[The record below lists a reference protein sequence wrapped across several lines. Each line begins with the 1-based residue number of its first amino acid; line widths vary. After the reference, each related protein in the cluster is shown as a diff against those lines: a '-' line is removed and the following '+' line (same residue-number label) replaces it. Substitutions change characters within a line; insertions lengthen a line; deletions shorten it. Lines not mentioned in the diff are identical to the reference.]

1 MIEVNALR
9 KGTTFTH
16 EGDLYKVLEF
26 THNKTG
32 RGSATIRTKVVNLR
46 TGSIYEKTF
55 NGGERVEDISLDHTK
70 AEYLYNDGELYHFM
84 DKETYDQPA
93 FNADVLGDIV
103 PYLIEGMEVKISSY
117 NGEALDIEIPTTV
130 ELQVVEAE
138 PGFAGDTAQGATKP
152 VTLSTGLVVNT
163 PLFVNVGDTIRIDT
177 RTGAYLTRV

>member
-16 EGDLYKVLEF
+16 EGELFKVLEF

-46 TGSIYEKTF
+46 TGAIYEKTF

-70 AEYLYNDGELYHFM
+70 AEYLYSDGELYHFM
-84 DKETYDQPA
+84 DKETFDQPA
-93 FNADVLGDIV
+93 FNADILGDIV
-103 PYLIEGMEVKISSY
+103 PYLVEGMEVKISSY

-130 ELQVVEAE
+130 ELKVVETE

-152 VTLSTGLVVNT
+152 VTLTTGLVVNT
-163 PLFVNVGDTIRIDT
+163 PLFVNVGDVIRIDT
-177 RTGAYLTRV
+177 RTGQYLTRV

>member
-16 EGDLYKVLEF
+16 DGELFKVLEF

-32 RGSATIRTKVVNLR
+32 RGGATIRTKVVNLR

-55 NGGERVEDISLDHTK
+55 SGGERVEDISLDH
-70 AEYLYNDGELYHFM
+70 AEAQFLYNDGELYYFM
-84 DKETYDQPA
+84 DTETYEQPA
-93 FNADVLGDIV
+93 FNKEMLSEII
-103 PYLIEGMEVKISSY
+103 PYLTENMKVKISSY
-117 NGEALDIEIPTTV
+117 NNEAIDIEIPITV
-130 ELQVVEAE
+130 ELEVVEAE

-152 VTLSTGLVVNT
+152 VTVSTGLVVQT

-177 RTGAYLTRV
+177 RTGQYITRV